1 MGVVHKFHHPNG
13 RDYFFQSWLRP
24 FGLGGVSPIGVSPN
38 GGSPN
43 AGSRNG
49 GSPNNP
55 SVQMGVVQMEFSRTR
70 KVINTVVVAHAAS
83 LFNKEIELEE
93 GSARVL

>member
-55 SVQMGVVQMEFSRTR
+55 SVQMGVVQMELVGHGRLSTQLWLLTQPLFSIG
-70 KVINTVVVAHAAS
+70 K
-83 LFNKEIELEE
+83 
-93 GSARVL
+93 